1 MAATWR
7 FSDSP
12 GRLEAADDTVWFQYH
27 RLASALLDV
36 ITIAGE
42 DGEPEPGKVLAEIVS
57 VVPALPPGATLTVS
71 SSIPAVSALITFEA
85 ASASVLQG
93 ADVPVIGIDW
103 QAQRGQSGGTV
114 FAFAD
119 VPAGAAEVVRYE
131 AEATYLPAYTIT
143 IRVTDW
149 APNGGA
155 LLGTEVRS
163 YRFGLQKDYSINRD
177 RLVAFVNS
185 RS

>member
-27 RLASALLDV
+27 RLAFSLLDV

-57 VVPALPPGATLTVS
+57 VVPALPAGATLTVS

-103 QAQRGQSGGTV
+103 QAQRGQAGGTV

-119 VPAGAAEVVRYE
+119 VPAGAAEVRGPKRGR
-131 AEATYLPAYTIT
+131 ATPPAAAANPRKPMAKLNVHAT
-143 IRVTDW
+143 W
-149 APNGGA
+149 A
-155 LLGTEVRS
+155 
-163 YRFGLQKDYSINRD
+163 
-177 RLVAFVNS
+177 LVQP
-185 RS
+185 

>member
-1 MAATWR
+1 MAASWR
-7 FSDSP
+7 LLDSP

-27 RLASALLDV
+27 RLASGLLDV
-36 ITIAGE
+36 IAIAGE

-57 VVPALPPGATLTVS
+57 VVPALPAGVTLTVS
-71 SSIPAVSALITFEA
+71 SDIPALGAQVIFEA
-85 ASASVLQG
+85 PSASVLQG

-103 QAQRGQSGGTV
+103 QAQRGQAGGTV

-119 VPAGAAEVVRYE
+119 VPASATQVVRYE

-143 IRVTDW
+143 VRVTDW

-155 LLGTEVRS
+155 MLGTETRS

-177 RLVAFVNS
+177 RLVAFINS

>member
-12 GRLEAADDTVWFQYH
+12 GRLEAADDPVRFQYH

-42 DGEPEPGKVLAEIVS
+42 DGEPELGKVLAEIVS

-85 ASASVLQG
+85 ARASVLQG

-119 VPAGAAEVVRYE
+119 VPAGWRVVFGESTRADCLAYVEESWTDIRPKSLRDAMAADER
-131 AEATYLPAYTIT
+131 
-143 IRVTDW
+143 
-149 APNGGA
+149 
-155 LLGTEVRS
+155 
-163 YRFGLQKDYSINRD
+163 
-177 RLVAFVNS
+177 
-185 RS
+185 